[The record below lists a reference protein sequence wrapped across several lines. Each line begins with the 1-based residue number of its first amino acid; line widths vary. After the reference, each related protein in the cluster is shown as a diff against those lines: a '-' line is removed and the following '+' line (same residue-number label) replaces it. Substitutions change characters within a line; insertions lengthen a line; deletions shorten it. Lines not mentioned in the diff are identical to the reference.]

1 MDVENHLHHLGQ
13 TNLWDGQIPVY
24 QSCKEKMNENIL
36 LLGLSMVLLVMVG
49 IYGYKEIMIPKP
61 KPKVEIRYYHIN
73 F

>member
-1 MDVENHLHHLGQ
+1 HLHHLGQ
-13 TNLWDGQIPVY
+13 INLWDGQIPVY

-49 IYGYKEIMIPKP
+49 IYGYKEMMMPKP

>member
-13 TNLWDGQIPVY
+13 INLWG
-24 QSCKEKMNENIL
+24 CKEKMNENIL
-36 LLGLSMVLLVMVG
+36 LLGLSLVLLVMVG
-49 IYGYKEIMIPKP
+49 IYGHKELMAPKQ